1 MGGAV
6 SNAALGLYYRED
18 PSGKKRKGPMVY
30 KTLGRYQVLVPEGKL
45 LKVVAECLEEDD
57 AEAVLS
63 RYKEVGS

>member
-6 SNAALGLYYRED
+6 SNAALGLYYRQD

-30 KTLGRYQVLVPEGKL
+30 FTQGRFQVLVPEGKL
-45 LKVVAECLEEDD
+45 LKVVAECLDEGN